1 MPTICGTPVI
11 FIKKPD
17 TSEQWIIN
25 SVVSLEPYTGLGKE
39 KTFDVIFTSNN
50 TSYSRMTLGGGANL
64 VFYGDTLAGSGGN
77 MQEAYR
83 QITLEK
89 PATGELKTWL
99 EANAVRLPLIGTW
112 VFKST
117 PTKLPGDF
125 NINFNSNGSSF
136 TGIYYSGEAAKSDP
150 IRYIASPSGT
160 YLTVYDNGAW
170 EDQAY
175 RVITFTE
182 PVQYQGN
189 EEFVKWF
196 TQNVKPLPVKGKALN
211 EYTWDEISRISLADK
226 ATEYGFKVGDAKEV
240 TLNGSVGYGNSQAT
254 FSNQKYWVYIIGI
267 NHNEAKE
274 GKGIA
279 FQGFKTAQTDGID
292 IAVVGTNYGSTGSG
306 MVMNSSNTN
315 TDGWK
320 GSWAY
325 TTCMAQWKNCLSSD
339 LQAVIRITNLY
350 TDNRGYYGISEI
362 EVTAN
367 SNEVYYLAEYEVFGS
382 NHYANTNEPAQQAQ
396 YDYYKAGNSKV
407 KYHSDNTSTAATWWL
422 RSSDRNTSGNFCS
435 VGTDGSAVRHSA
447 YASYGSAPCFK
458 V

>member
-1 MPTICGTPVI
+1 MVVLVMVI
-11 FIKKPD
+11 
-17 TSEQWIIN
+17 
-25 SVVSLEPYTGLGKE
+25 
-39 KTFDVIFTSNN
+39 
-50 TSYSRMTLGGGANL
+50 
-64 VFYGDTLAGSGGN
+64 
-77 MQEAYR
+77 
-83 QITLEK
+83 
-89 PATGELKTWL
+89 
-99 EANAVRLPLIGTW
+99 VRLHLAIRNIGY
-112 VFKST
+112 
-117 PTKLPGDF
+117 
-125 NINFNSNGSSF
+125 N
-136 TGIYYSGEAAKSDP
+136 
-150 IRYIASPSGT
+150 
-160 YLTVYDNGAW
+160 
-170 EDQAY
+170 
-175 RVITFTE
+175 
-182 PVQYQGN
+182 
-189 EEFVKWF
+189 
-196 TQNVKPLPVKGKALN
+196 
-211 EYTWDEISRISLADK
+211 
-226 ATEYGFKVGDAKEV
+226 
-240 TLNGSVGYGNSQAT
+240 
-254 FSNQKYWVYIIGI
+254 IIGI

-306 MVMNSSNTN
+306 MVMNSPNTN

-422 RSSDRNTSGNFCS
+422 RSSDRNNSGNFCS